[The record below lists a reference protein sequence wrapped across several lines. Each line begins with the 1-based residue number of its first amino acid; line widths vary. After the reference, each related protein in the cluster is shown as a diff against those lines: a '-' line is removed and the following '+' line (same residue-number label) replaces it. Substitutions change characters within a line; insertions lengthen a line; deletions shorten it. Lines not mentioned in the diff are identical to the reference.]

1 MTRRIAARPSLATV
15 AAELGVS
22 TATVSNVFNRP
33 DRVSAELRDR
43 VLVAAQRQGYAGPD
57 PAARQLSRGRT
68 DTLGLLFTGEL
79 SYAFKD
85 PAAVAFLEG
94 LSSSCQT
101 AELNLL
107 IISAEST
114 SHRTGAVGNAIV
126 DGFVVYSVRDDDP
139 HLRQILYRQLPTVV
153 VDSPRHPPG
162 VDWVGPDDRAGARAL
177 GEVLVR
183 LGHRRIGA
191 IAAGMGGRTFS
202 GRADDLRHGAGAGS
216 VFQDRVQG
224 LRDALAVVGVTD
236 LPVELRPANS
246 IDDGISACHALLDR
260 RPDLTAVCALMDVM
274 ALGVLKAAAARGL
287 SVPGD
292 LTVTGYDD
300 IPQAGTAGL
309 TTVSQPLVD
318 KGRIAGELYL
328 SHRQGA
334 PPRRRVLP
342 THVQLRGSSGPAP
355 GVTAPET

>member
-1 MTRRIAARPSLATV
+1 MTRRITARPSLATV

-22 TATVSNVFNRP
+22 AATVSNVFNRP

-43 VLVAAQRQGYAGPD
+43 VLAAAERQGYAGPD

-114 SHRTGAVGNAIV
+114 SHRSGAVGNAIV
-126 DGFVVYSVRDDDP
+126 DGFVVYSVGEDDP
-139 HLRQILYRQLPTVV
+139 HLRQILDRQLPTVV
-153 VDSPRHPPG
+153 VDSPRHLPG

-183 LGHRRIGA
+183 MGHRRIGA
-191 IAAGMGGRTFS
+191 IAAGPGSGSFS
-202 GRADDLRHGAGAGS
+202 GPADALLTGSGGA
-216 VFQDRVQG
+216 VHQDRVQG
-224 LRDALAVVGVTD
+224 LRDALAVAGVTD
-236 LPVELRPANS
+236 LPVELRPANTLEH
-246 IDDGISACHALLDR
+246 GISACHALLDR

-274 ALGVLKAAAARGL
+274 ALGALTPPRPAGCRC
-287 SVPGD
+287 PRD

-300 IPQAGTAGL
+300 IPRAAAAGL

-328 SHRQGA
+328 SRRPGMA
-334 PPRRRVLP
+334 PRRRELP
-342 THVQLRGSSGPAP
+342 THIQLRASSGIPR
-355 GVTAPET
+355 G

>member
-1 MTRRIAARPSLATV
+1 MARRSTERPSLATV

-22 TATVSNVFNRP
+22 AASVSNVFNRP
-33 DRVSAELRDR
+33 DRVSAELRAR
-43 VLVAAQRQGYAGPD
+43 VLTAAERQGYAGPD

-114 SHRTGAVGNAIV
+114 SHRSGAVGNAIV
-126 DGFVVYSVRDDDP
+126 DGFVVYAVGDDDP
-139 HLRQILYRQLPTVV
+139 HFRQILDRQLPTVV
-153 VDSPRHPPG
+153 VDSPRHTAG

-191 IAAGMGGRTFS
+191 IAAGRGGQSFS
-202 GRADDLRHGAGAGS
+202 GPADDLSFAPAAAS
-216 VFQDRVQG
+216 VFRDRVQG

-246 IDDGISACHALLDR
+246 VADGISACHALLDR

-274 ALGVLKAAAARGL
+274 ALGALEAAAARGL
-287 SVPGD
+287 SVPDD

-300 IPQAGTAGL
+300 IPRAAVVGL

-328 SHRQGA
+328 SRRPGMA
-334 PPRRRVLP
+334 PRRRELP
-342 THVQLRGSSGPAP
+342 THIQLRGSSGVPR
-355 GVTAPET
+355 G

>member
-1 MTRRIAARPSLATV
+1 MTRRSSARPSLATV

-22 TATVSNVFNRP
+22 AATVSNVFNRP
-33 DRVSAELRDR
+33 DRVSADLRDR
-43 VLVAAQRQGYAGPD
+43 VLAAAERQGYSGPD

-79 SYAFKD
+79 SYAFRD

-107 IISAEST
+107 MIAAAST
-114 SHRTGAVGNAIV
+114 SHRSGAVGNAIV

-139 HLRQILYRQLPTVV
+139 HFKQILDRQLPTVV

-191 IAAGMGGRTFS
+191 VAAGTAGQSFS
-202 GRADDLRHGAGAGS
+202 GPADALFTGPSTGS
-216 VFQDRVQG
+216 IHQDRLQG
-224 LRDALAVVGVTD
+224 LRDALAVAGVTD
-236 LPVELRPANS
+236 LPVEVRPSNS
-246 IDDGISACHALLDR
+246 VAHGIDACHALLDR
-260 RPDLTAVCALMDVM
+260 RPDLTAVCAVMDVM
-274 ALGVLKAAAARGL
+274 ALGVLQAAVSRGL
-287 SVPGD
+287 SVPED

-300 IPQAGTAGL
+300 IPRAAAAGL

-328 SHRQGA
+328 SRRPGD

-342 THVQLRGSSGPAP
+342 THVQLRGSSSAP
-355 GVTAPET
+355 RS

>member
-1 MTRRIAARPSLATV
+1 MTRRITARPSLATV

-22 TATVSNVFNRP
+22 AATVSNVFNRP

-43 VLVAAQRQGYAGPD
+43 VLAAAERQGYAGPD

-114 SHRTGAVGNAIV
+114 SHRSGAVGNAIV
-126 DGFVVYSVRDDDP
+126 DGFVVYSVSDDDP
-139 HLRQILYRQLPTVV
+139 HLRQILDRQLPTVV
-153 VDSPRHPPG
+153 VDSPRHLPG

-183 LGHRRIGA
+183 MGHRRIGA
-191 IAAGMGGRTFS
+191 IAAGGQSFS
-202 GRADDLRHGAGAGS
+202 GPADALFGGSAGGT

-224 LRDALAVVGVTD
+224 LRDALAVAGVTD
-236 LPVELRPANS
+236 LPVELRPANTLEH
-246 IDDGISACHALLDR
+246 GISACHALLDR

-274 ALGVLKAAAARGL
+274 ALGALEAVGTRGL
-287 SVPGD
+287 SVPHD

-300 IPQAGTAGL
+300 IPRAAAAGL

-328 SHRQGA
+328 SRRRDT

-342 THVQLRGSSGPAP
+342 THIQLRGSSGSPRN
-355 GVTAPET
+355 

>member
-1 MTRRIAARPSLATV
+1 MTRRIAARASLATV

-33 DRVSAELRDR
+33 DRVSTELRAR
-43 VLVAAQRQGYAGPD
+43 VLAAAERQGYTGPD

-107 IISAEST
+107 VISAEST
-114 SHRTGAVGNAIV
+114 THRSGAVGNAIV

-139 HLRQILYRQLPTVV
+139 HLRQILDRQLPTVV
-153 VDSPRHPPG
+153 VDSPRHLPG
-162 VDWVGPDDRAGARAL
+162 VDWVGPDDRAGARTL

-183 LGHRRIGA
+183 MGHRRVGA
-191 IAAGMGGRTFS
+191 IAAGLGGRSFS
-202 GRADDLRHGAGAGS
+202 GPADGLSTGSIAGQ
-216 VFQDRVQG
+216 VHQDRVQG
-224 LRDALAVVGVTD
+224 LQDALAVVGVTD
-236 LPVELRPANS
+236 LPVELRPANTVEH
-246 IDDGISACHALLDR
+246 GISACHALLDR

-274 ALGVLKAAAARGL
+274 ALGALEAAAARGL

-300 IPQAGTAGL
+300 IPRAAAVGL

-328 SHRQGA
+328 SRRPGT

-342 THVQLRGSSGPAP
+342 THVQLRSSSGAPPA
-355 GVTAPET
+355 